1 MGKEQS
7 IGRKELI
14 KAVATDAQCT
24 QTVAKAV
31 IEAYESAL
39 VKSLTADG
47 VVKLGNLGSFHIK
60 AMAAAN
66 RRNPRT
72 GEVVVKPAYKKMV
85 FKATPSTKQLF
96 NFN

>member
-31 IEAYESAL
+31 IEAYEAAL
-39 VKSLTADG
+39 TKALTADG
-47 VVKLGNLGSFHIK
+47 IVKIGNLGSFHVK

-72 GEVVVKPAYKKMV
+72 GEIMAKPAYKKLV
-85 FKATPSTKQLF
+85 FKATPSAKKLV
-96 NFN
+96 N